1 MQQRAMKYGIV
12 VIFGILLFGM
22 VVLGLRNAFTAKVP
36 GANDFYPRWRG
47 AQLFWQEGADPYS
60 EAATLEIQEGI
71 YGRAATPEEDQVLFV
86 YPFYTVF
93 FLLPISWLSYEWA
106 QPVWLALV
114 MFTVVTA
121 VLLTLKLV
129 EWKMPLWLLAI
140 TLIWAIFFYNSSRT
154 VILGQFA
161 GPVFLAMVAALLAL
175 KHDRD
180 IAAGLL
186 LSLSTIKPQM
196 TFLLVIALLI
206 WAVGQRRWRFVGSFI
221 AAMLL
226 LTGLS
231 FVLLPGWLFSFVDQ
245 VLFYP
250 AYTFT
255 GSSLWV
261 ITGYYWPWL
270 GKPVENGLI
279 LLLMAYLIWQWRK
292 LWQLPLSS
300 PQFLIIISL
309 TLIITNM
316 VVVRTATTN
325 YIIMYIPLFLV
336 LKAISSKWRRGDLWV
351 ALILLGSIV
360 GMWAL
365 FLASVQGD
373 TEHPIMYLP
382 LPFLLLPIMMWA
394 NYQANRGRLTA
405 V

>member
-1 MQQRAMKYGIV
+1 MRKWIRPRYG
-12 VIFGILLFGM
+12 FALLLGLSLFALLT
-22 VVLGLRNAFTAKVP
+22 LGLRATFTSKVP

-47 AQLFWQEGADPYS
+47 AQLFWRERIDPYS
-60 EAATLEIQEGI
+60 DEASLAIQEGI
-71 YGRAATPEEDQVLFV
+71 YGRPALPEEDQVLFV

-93 FLLPISWLSYEWA
+93 FLLPMSWLNYEWA
-106 QPVWLALV
+106 QPVWLAVV
-114 MFTVVTA
+114 MLSVITA

-129 EWKMPLWLLAI
+129 EWKMPFWLLAI
-140 TLIWAIFFYNSSRT
+140 TFIWAIFFYNSSRT

-180 IAAGLL
+180 VAAGLL
-186 LSLSTIKPQM
+186 LALSTVKPQM

-206 WAVGQRRWRFVGSFI
+206 WAVGQRRWHFIGSFI
-221 AAMLL
+221 AAILL

-231 FVLLPGWLFSFVDQ
+231 FALLPGWLFGFVDQ

-250 AYTFT
+250 AYTIT

-261 ITGYYWPWL
+261 VTGYYWPWL
-270 GKPVENGLI
+270 GKPVENGLV
-279 LLLMAYLIWQWRK
+279 LLLLAYLLWQWRK
-292 LWQLPLSS
+292 LWRLPLTSL
-300 PQFLIIISL
+300 QFLILISL

-325 YIIMYIPLFLV
+325 YIIMYVPLFLV
-336 LKAISSKWRRGDLWV
+336 LKAISQKWRRGDLWV

-382 LPFLLLPIMMWA
+382 LPFLLLPIMVWA
-394 NYQANRGRLTA
+394 NYQVDRGR
-405 V
+405 VII

>member
-1 MQQRAMKYGIV
+1 MQQRTMKYGIV
-12 VIFGILLFGM
+12 VIFGLLLFGL
-22 VVLGLRNAFTAKVP
+22 VVIGLRNSFTAKVP

-47 AQLFWQEGADPYS
+47 AQLFWQEGVDPYS
-60 EAATLEIQEGI
+60 EAATLAIQEGI
-71 YGRAATPEEDQVLFV
+71 YGRPAIPEEDQVLFV

-114 MFTVVTA
+114 MLSVVTA

-161 GPVFLAMVAALLAL
+161 GPVYLAMVAALLAL

-180 IAAGLL
+180 VAAGLL
-186 LSLSTIKPQM
+186 LALSTIKPQM

-206 WAVGQRRWRFVGSFI
+206 WAVGQRRWHFIGSFI

-231 FVLLPGWLFSFVDQ
+231 FVLLSGWLFSFVDQ

-261 ITGYYWPWL
+261 VTGYYWPWL

-336 LKAISSKWRRGDLWV
+336 LKAISGKWRRGDLWT

-382 LPFLLLPIMMWA
+382 LPFLLLPTMMWA

>member
-1 MQQRAMKYGIV
+1 MQHITIKNGLALLFSV
-12 VIFGILLFGM
+12 LLFGII
-22 VVLGLRNAFTAKVP
+22 VVGLRNAFTSKVP

-47 AQLFWQEGADPYS
+47 AQLFWQEGIDPYS
-60 EAATLEIQEGI
+60 DEASLAIQEGI
-71 YGRAATPEEDQVLFV
+71 YGRPALPDEDQVLFV

-93 FLLPISWLSYEWA
+93 FLLPMSWLNYEWA
-106 QPVWLALV
+106 QPVWLAVV
-114 MFTVVTA
+114 MLSVITA

-129 EWKMPLWLLAI
+129 EWKMPFWLLAI
-140 TLIWAIFFYNSSRT
+140 TFIWAIFFYNSSRT

-175 KHDRD
+175 KRDRD
-180 IAAGLL
+180 VAAGLL
-186 LSLSTIKPQM
+186 LALSTVKPQM

-206 WAVGQRRWRFVGSFI
+206 WAVGQRRWHFIGSFI

-231 FVLLPGWLFSFVDQ
+231 FALLPGWLFSFVDQ

-250 AYTFT
+250 AYTIT

-261 ITGYYWPWL
+261 VTGYYWPWL
-270 GKPVENGLI
+270 GKPVENGLV
-279 LLLMAYLIWQWRK
+279 LLLLAYLLWQWRK
-292 LWQLPLSS
+292 LWRLPLSS

-325 YIIMYIPLFLV
+325 YIIMYVPLFLA
-336 LKAISSKWRRGDLWV
+336 LKAISQKWRRGDLWV
-351 ALILLGSIV
+351 ALIMLGSIV

-382 LPFLLLPIMMWA
+382 LPFLLLPIMVWA
-394 NYQANRGRLTA
+394 NYQVDRGR
-405 V
+405 VII

>member
-1 MQQRAMKYGIV
+1 MRQKTMKYGGTIL
-12 VIFGILLFGM
+12 FGILLFGI
-22 VVLGLRNAFTAKVP
+22 VIIGLHSTFTSKVP

-47 AQLFWQEGADPYS
+47 AQLFWQEGLDPYS
-60 EAATLEIQEGI
+60 ETASLAIQEGI
-71 YGRAATPEEDQVLFV
+71 YGRAALPEEDQVLFV

-93 FLLPISWLSYEWA
+93 FLLPMSGLSYEWA
-106 QPVWLALV
+106 QPVWLAVVIVSL
-114 MFTVVTA
+114 VTA
-121 VLLTLKLV
+121 VLLTLKLID
-129 EWKMPLWLLAI
+129 WKMPLWLLAI
-140 TLIWAIFFYNSSRT
+140 TILWAVLFYNSSRT
-154 VILGQFA
+154 IILGQFA

-175 KHDRD
+175 KQDRD
-180 IAAGLL
+180 LAAGLL
-186 LSLSTIKPQM
+186 LALSTIKPQM

-206 WAVGQRRWRFVGSFI
+206 WAVGQQRWRFIGSFVV
-221 AAMLL
+221 AMLVL
-226 LTGLS
+226 FGLS
-231 FVLLPGWLFSFVDQ
+231 FLLLPGWLFSFVDQ

-250 AYTFT
+250 AYTIT

-261 ITGYYWPWL
+261 VTGYYWPWL
-270 GKPVENGLI
+270 GKPVENGLV
-279 LLLMAYLIWQWRK
+279 LLLLAYLIWQWRK
-292 LWQLPLSS
+292 LWRLPLSS

-325 YIIMYIPLFLV
+325 YIIMYVPLFLV
-336 LKAISSKWRRGDLWV
+336 LKAISQKWRCGDLWV

-365 FLASVQGD
+365 FLVSVQGD

-382 LPFLLLPIMMWA
+382 LPSLLLPIMMWA
-394 NYQANRGRLTA
+394 NYQANRGRVTA

>member
-1 MQQRAMKYGIV
+1 MRQNTMKYGVAV
-12 VIFGILLFGM
+12 VFGLLLFG
-22 VVLGLRNAFTAKVP
+22 VVVIGLRNTFTAKVP

-60 EAATLEIQEGI
+60 EAATQAIQEGI
-71 YGRAATPEEDQVLFV
+71 YGRPALPEEDQVLFV

-93 FLLPISWLSYEWA
+93 FLLPMSWLSYEWA

-114 MFTVVTA
+114 MLSVVTA

-129 EWKMPLWLLAI
+129 EWKMPFWLLAI

-161 GPVFLAMVAALLAL
+161 GPVYLAMVAALLAL

-180 IAAGLL
+180 VAAGLL

-206 WAVGQRRWRFVGSFI
+206 WAVGQRRWHFVGSFI

-231 FVLLPGWLFSFVDQ
+231 FALLPGWLFGFVDQ

-279 LLLMAYLIWQWRK
+279 LLLMAYLIWRWRK
-292 LWQLPLSS
+292 LWQLPQSS

-336 LKAISSKWRRGDLWV
+336 LKAISSKWQRGDLWV
-351 ALILLGSIV
+351 ALILLGSIM
-360 GMWAL
+360 GMWVL

-394 NYQANRGRLTA
+394 NYQANRGRVTT

>member
-1 MQQRAMKYGIV
+1 MQQRTMKYGVAV
-12 VIFGILLFGM
+12 VFGLLLFGL
-22 VVLGLRNAFTAKVP
+22 VVIGLRNAFTAKVP

-60 EAATLEIQEGI
+60 EAVTLAIQEGI
-71 YGRAATPEEDQVLFV
+71 YGRPATPEEDQVLFV

-93 FLLPISWLSYEWA
+93 FLLPISWLNYEWA

-114 MFTVVTA
+114 MLSVFTA
-121 VLLTLKLV
+121 VLLTLKLI
-129 EWKMPLWLLAI
+129 EWKMPLWLLTI

-161 GPVFLAMVAALLAL
+161 GPVYLAMVAALLAL

-180 IAAGLL
+180 AAAGLL
-186 LSLSTIKPQM
+186 LALSTIKPQM

-206 WAVGQRRWRFVGSFI
+206 WAVGQRRWHFIGSFI

-226 LTGLS
+226 LTGFS
-231 FVLLPGWLFSFVDQ
+231 FALLPGWLFSFVDQ

-325 YIIMYIPLFLV
+325 YIIMYVPLFLV
-336 LKAISSKWRRGDLWV
+336 LKAISGKWRRGDLWA

-382 LPFLLLPIMMWA
+382 LPFLLLPIMIWT
-394 NYQANRGRLTA
+394 NYQANRGRLA
-405 V
+405 AI